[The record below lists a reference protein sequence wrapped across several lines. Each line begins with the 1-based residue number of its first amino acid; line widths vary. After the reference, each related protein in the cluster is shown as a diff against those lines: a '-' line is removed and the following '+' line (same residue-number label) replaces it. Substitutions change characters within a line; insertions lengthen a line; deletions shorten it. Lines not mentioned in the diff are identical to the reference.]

1 MVPAGT
7 AAEAAPAGACALSPT
22 RNFLPGAPGWPL
34 HQRPAGLAL
43 TSPLPIVSKITTSS
57 ASVETD
63 IFYQDIGTGQPV
75 VLIHGWPLSHRM
87 WEPQVNALTEAG
99 YRCIAYD
106 RRGFGESDKPA
117 GGYDYDT
124 LAADLNDLLTELD
137 LRDVVLVGFSMGG
150 GEVARYLSRYGTE
163 RVSKAVLVSSVTP
176 FLGQTDG
183 NPDGVPQHVFEGML
197 KDMTADRAAFL
208 QSFNKAFFNDGLLS
222 HPVSQ
227 GQLDYAFQIGV
238 MAQPLATVECAKAF
252 AGTDFR
258 PDMAAFTVPT
268 LIVHGDADQTVP
280 IKASGDRAAEMIP
293 SARYERIEGA
303 PHGLYQTHTEAFNT
317 LLLDFLGAS
326 GATADPS
333 EAQM

>member
-1 MVPAGT
+1 MA
-7 AAEAAPAGACALSPT
+7 
-22 RNFLPGAPGWPL
+22 
-34 HQRPAGLAL
+34 
-43 TSPLPIVSKITTSS
+43 KITTST
-57 ASVETD
+57 ASVETE

-87 WEPQVNALTEAG
+87 WELQVPVLTAAG
-99 YRCIAYD
+99 FRTVAYD
-106 RRGFGESDKPA
+106 RRGFGHSGFPA

-124 LAADLNDLLTELD
+124 FAADLNDLLTELD

-150 GEVARYLSRYGTE
+150 GEVARFLGTYGTE

-183 NPDGVPQHVFEGML
+183 NPDGVPQEVFEGML

-208 QSFNKAFFNDGLLS
+208 QAFNKTFFNDGLLS

-227 GQLDYAFQIGV
+227 GHLDYAFQIAV

-268 LIVHGDADQTVP
+268 LIVHGDADQIVP
-280 IKASGDRAAEMIP
+280 IEASGARAAEMLP
-293 SARYERIEGA
+293 NAQYEVISGA
-303 PHGLYQTHTEAFNT
+303 PHGLYLTDAENFNG

-326 GATADPS
+326 SATVDP
-333 EAQM
+333 AKVQM